1 MTETKNFRVFDA
13 DSHVVEPPSLWE
25 TYLDPEYRILGKH
38 ALWRQEGRTGA
49 YLKVNGEIFRDRSNP
64 NLPRHALWRPGMTW
78 EAIGE
83 LDPHT
88 RHPAIAGASQPQ
100 ARLADMDAMGVDQAL
115 LYPTWFAEG
124 FFLVRDPDVAYALAR
139 AYNDWIVDFCKAA
152 PQRLFAAAILPLQNM
167 DFALD
172 ELRRVARI
180 GSVRAVFIRPMFVED
195 RYLNHPYFDPLW
207 AELERLQITLAV
219 HATPG
224 LWNPEWTSHGPF
236 FEKVKDRLAQPPV
249 PGGGGGPFAGGSGG
263 AGQSITF
270 ASLTP
275 PLGHPLA
282 PILAPWLDNHMFVAS
297 TLIGFTVMER
307 YPAMKVVVAH
317 GKASWMQ
324 EVLEKMEAST
334 RVIPLLHHY
343 PVSTEPEEMWEHG
356 NVMLG
361 FDAEERMI
369 QKLPQ
374 DFAAKVVWGSRYPHH
389 DTTSAWDAI
398 ARLAGAGVPTPLIE
412 QMMATNAL
420 DQFGIGLGPE
430 DAQALAP
437 AH

>member
-1 MTETKNFRVFDA
+1 MPTKDFTVFDA
-13 DSHVVEPPSLWE
+13 DSHVVEPPALWE
-25 TYLDPEYRILGKH
+25 QYLDAEYRTLGRQ
-38 ALWRQEGRTGA
+38 ALWRHEGPSGA
-49 YLKVNGEIFRDRSNP
+49 YLKVNGEIFRDKGNP
-64 NLPRHALWRPGMTW
+64 NLPRHALWRPGMDW
-78 EAIGE
+78 EAVGA
-83 LDPHT
+83 LDPQV
-88 RHPAIAGASQPQ
+88 RHPPTAGASDPE
-100 ARLADMDAMGVDQAL
+100 ARLGDMDAMGVDQAL

-139 AYNDWIVDFCKAA
+139 AYNDWIVDFCKEA
-152 PQRLFAAAILPLQNM
+152 PRRLYAAAILPLQNM
-167 DFALD
+167 DFALE
-172 ELRRVARI
+172 ELQRVAQVP
-180 GSVRAVFIRPMFVED
+180 SVRAAFIRPMFVED
-195 RYLNHPYFDPLW
+195 RYLNHPYYDPLW
-207 AELERLQITLAV
+207 AALERHEMTAAV
-219 HATPG
+219 HATAG

-236 FEKVKDRLAQPPV
+236 FEKVKDRLALPPV

-270 ASLTP
+270 ARRTP

-297 TLIGFTVMER
+297 TLLGFTVMER
-307 YPAMKVVVAH
+307 YPSMKVVVAH

-343 PVSTEPEEMWEHG
+343 PVSTEPEETWEHG

-374 DFAAKVVWGSRYPHH
+374 DFAEKVVWGSRYPQH
-389 DTTSAWDAI
+389 DATSAW
-398 ARLAGAGVPTPLIE
+398 
-412 QMMATNAL
+412 NAL
-420 DQFGIGLGPE
+420 EKLRAAAVPQPLVARMMGGNAARQFAIPPVAE
-430 DAQALAP
+430 P
-437 AH
+437 SP

>member
-1 MTETKNFRVFDA
+1 MTTKSFAVFDS
-13 DSHVVEPPSLWE
+13 DSHVVEPPVLWE
-25 TYLDPEYRILGKH
+25 KHLDPEYRALGKH
-38 ALWRQEGRTGA
+38 ALWRQEGRTGS
-49 YLKVNGEIFRDRSNP
+49 YLKINGEIFRDTGNP

-78 EAIGE
+78 DAIGE
-83 LDPHT
+83 LDPHI
-88 RHPAIAGASQPQ
+88 RHAMTEGAADPQ
-100 ARLADMDAMGVDQAL
+100 IRLADMDAMGVDQTL

-139 AYNDWIVDFCKAA
+139 AYNDWIADFCRAA

-172 ELRRVARI
+172 ELQRVAAVP
-180 GSVRAVFIRPMFVED
+180 SFRAVFVRPMFVEN
-195 RYLNHPYFDPLW
+195 RYLNHTRYEPLW
-207 AELERLQITLAV
+207 AELERLGITAAV
-219 HATPG
+219 HPTPG

-236 FEKVKDRLAQPPV
+236 FEKVKERLAQPAV
-249 PGGGGGPFAGGSGG
+249 PGGGGGPFAGGAAASN
-263 AGQSITF
+263 TTFF
-270 ASLTP
+270 AST

-297 TLIGFTVMER
+297 TLIGFAVMER

-361 FDAEERMI
+361 FDAEERLI

-389 DTTSAWDAI
+389 DATSAWDALARLREANVPEAMI
-398 ARLAGAGVPTPLIE
+398 AR
-412 QMMATNAL
+412 MMGQNAAA
-420 DQFGIGLGPE
+420 QFGVEPLGQI
-430 DAQALAP
+430 AGGGS
-437 AH
+437 